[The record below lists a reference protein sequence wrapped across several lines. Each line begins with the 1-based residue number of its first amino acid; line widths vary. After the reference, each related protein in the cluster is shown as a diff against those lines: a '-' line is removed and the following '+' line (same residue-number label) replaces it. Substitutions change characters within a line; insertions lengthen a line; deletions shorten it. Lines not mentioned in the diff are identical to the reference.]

1 MRLSY
6 LDFEARDLEAWTS
19 FAEEIL
25 CAQAARQDDGAL
37 LLRLDERPYR
47 ILVKHGSADDVAAI
61 GLEVDTREEFER
73 AYARLLGSGTEV
85 RRADAAGC
93 QQRNVAG
100 LLLVADPAGLAVEV
114 SYGALCV
121 PQTPFRPPQPHSG
134 FVFGEQ
140 GLGHVLLSVREPER
154 VQKFYEDVL
163 GFGVSDYVTL
173 AHAGGEARLV
183 FMHCNARHHSL
194 ALGDLAL
201 PRRLVHFMLQCR
213 ELDDVGR
220 ALDRVRGSAWRQTR
234 ALGRHVNDHMIS
246 FYVETPSGFQVE
258 YGWGGRDVREE
269 GWTVSTY
276 NVTSIWGHQ
285 SP

>member
-1 MRLSY
+1 MQGEGVLV
-6 LDFEARDLEAWTS
+6 
-19 FAEEIL
+19 
-25 CAQAARQDDGAL
+25 
-37 LLRLDERPYR
+37 LRFDERPYR
-47 ILVKHGSADDVAAI
+47 ILVKHGSADDVATI
-61 GLEVDTREEFER
+61 GLEVDTREDFES
-73 AYARLLGSGTEV
+73 AHARLLRAGIEV
-85 RRADAAGC
+85 RRADRGRC
-93 QQRNVAG
+93 QERSVG
-100 LLLVADPAGLAVEV
+100 ELLLLADPAGLAVEI

-134 FVFGEQ
+134 FVFGEL
-140 GLGHVLLSVREPER
+140 GLGHVLLSVREAER

-163 GFGVSDYVTL
+163 GFAVSDYVTL
-173 AHAGGEARLV
+173 PRAGGEARLV

-220 ALDRVRGSAWRQTR
+220 TLDRVRASPWRQTR

-258 YGWGGRDVREE
+258 YGWGGRDVQEA

-285 SP
+285 PL